1 MTQVEV
7 KTEIEALS
15 IDRNEKIVNAINLNN
30 NEEVKFNYD
39 KLVIATG
46 EDPVK
51 PPIQGIDLE
60 GIYYIR
66 TPNDAIA
73 VREVV
78 ENDNV
83 KRAVVVGVGF
93 IELEVA
99 GNLHEMGVKTTL
111 VEAMDYIMPGFDDE
125 VCSYVEYEL
134 MENRIMVLTEERLI
148 SIEEIIK

>member
-1 MTQVEV
+1 MIVNTPKSFSDLTQVEV
-7 KTEIEALS
+7 KTGVEALS
-15 IDRNEKIVNAINLNN
+15 IDSDKKIVNAINLNN

-83 KRAVVVGVGF
+83 KRAVVVGGGF

-99 GNLHEMGVKTTL
+99 GIFMKW
-111 VEAMDYIMPGFDDE
+111 
-125 VCSYVEYEL
+125 EL
-134 MENRIMVLTEERLI
+134 KRLWLKLWI
-148 SIEEIIK
+148 T